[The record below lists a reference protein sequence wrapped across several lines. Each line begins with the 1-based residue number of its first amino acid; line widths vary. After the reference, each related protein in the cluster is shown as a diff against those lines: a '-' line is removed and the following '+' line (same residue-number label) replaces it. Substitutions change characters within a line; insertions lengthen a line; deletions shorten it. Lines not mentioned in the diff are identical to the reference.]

1 MPDFFESMQRSY
13 VDVPVGTND
22 YIEVL
27 PFLQAT
33 ESLTK
38 LFDSMGTA
46 FTPVKS
52 DLLGNITKLRT
63 RYNENPQ
70 KNHTLQ
76 ELVITERAE
85 GKKTATEGLLWLK
98 RGLEFTSKGLRRNL
112 DDKNEELAVSFNKAY
127 EQTLSKHHSFMVRPV
142 FALAMK
148 ACPYRKDF
156 YARLGNDQ
164 EKVYAD
170 MEKWLTA
177 LEKLVV
183 NLNTFYVQGGY
194 EKL

>member
-1 MPDFFESMQRSY
+1 MPEFFETMQRSY
-13 VDVPVGTND
+13 VDVPVGAND
-22 YIEVL
+22 YIEVQ
-27 PFLQAT
+27 PFLEAT

-46 FTPVKS
+46 FSPVKS

-63 RYNENPQ
+63 RYNENPE
-70 KNHTLQ
+70 KNKTLQ

-98 RGLEFTSKGLRRNL
+98 RGLEFTAKGLRRNL
-112 DDKNEELAVSFNKAY
+112 DDKNEELTVSFNKAY
-127 EQTLSKHHSFMVRPV
+127 EATLSKHHSFMVRPV

-156 YARLGNDQ
+156 YARLGSDQ
-164 EKVYAD
+164 NKTYAE
-170 MEKWLTA
+170 MEQWLAA
-177 LEKLVV
+177 LEKIV
-183 NLNTFYVQGGY
+183 NKLNTFYTQGGY